1 MHWSGMPDLLDANVW
16 LSLSAPEHPRH
27 ARALRFWQTGG
38 SGDYLL
44 CRMTS
49 QALLRLLTN
58 PRVLGDRALDGD
70 SAWRGLQ
77 SWLAHPHVRFGE
89 EPAGLDEILGAWG
102 SKLDIRG
109 KDWTDAYLAAFA
121 TASGAR
127 LVSFD
132 ADFARYPG
140 LSWLHLEA

>member
-1 MHWSGMPDLLDANVW
+1 MADLLDANVW
-16 LSLSAPEHPRH
+16 LPLSAPEHPRH
-27 ARALRFWQTGG
+27 DRALRFWETEG

-49 QALLRLLTN
+49 QALLRLLTER
-58 PRVLGDRALDGD
+58 RVLGERALSGGR
-70 SAWRGLQ
+70 AWRGLQ
-77 SWLAHPHVRFGE
+77 TWLANPHVRYGD
-89 EPAGLDEILGAWG
+89 EPAGLDEVLGGWG
-102 SKLDIRG
+102 TELDVRG

-127 LVSFD
+127 LISFD

-140 LSWLHLEA
+140 LSWLHLEP

>member
-1 MHWSGMPDLLDANVW
+1 
-16 LSLSAPEHPRH
+16 
-27 ARALRFWQTGG
+27 
-38 SGDYLL
+38 
-44 CRMTS
+44 
-49 QALLRLLTN
+49 
-58 PRVLGDRALDGD
+58 
-70 SAWRGLQ
+70 
-77 SWLAHPHVRFGE
+77 VRYSE

-102 SKLDIRG
+102 AELDVRG

-140 LSWLHLEA
+140 LSWLHLKPR